1 MASARA
7 ISSAD
12 AGDSSSRRDAR
23 AAVGTSETT
32 SMTTRVIRGT
42 LSAACVCC
50 GTVGGAVVGA
60 IAGAASSRGVVRG
73 AVCGAYAGAL
83 TLLETMDLEGDYE
96 GSSEG
101 EVGRGA
107 NAETGGEWSAV
118 REDASDGST
127 RIVAMPF
134 THAMNFTQVLRMLA
148 NGEADR
154 GASAVKVAELPSR
167 TFRRSEGVDAIDGTC
182 AVCLDVFLDGEIVK
196 TLPSCAH
203 EFHEACVDR
212 WLLRRDCCPICRRRA
227 SIDVDR
233 EQNGDGDSDSSA

>member
-1 MASARA
+1 M
-7 ISSAD
+7 
-12 AGDSSSRRDAR
+12 
-23 AAVGTSETT
+23 V
-32 SMTTRVIRGT
+32 
-42 LSAACVCC
+42 
-50 GTVGGAVVGA
+50 
-60 IAGAASSRGVVRG
+60 
-73 AVCGAYAGAL
+73 
-83 TLLETMDLEGDYE
+83 
-96 GSSEG
+96 
-101 EVGRGA
+101 
-107 NAETGGEWSAV
+107 AV
-118 REDASDGST
+118 RDGST

-182 AVCLDVFLDGEIVK
+182 AVCLDVFLDGEMVK

-233 EQNGDGDSDSSA
+233 EQNVDGDSDSSE